1 MTIESDHAGSSP
13 DGDSGPDAAIGL
25 ELRGLAKSFHG
36 VKVVED
42 VNLSIKVGEFV
53 TLLGPSGSGK
63 TTCLNMVAGFL
74 LPDAGEVL
82 IKGQDL
88 AQVPPEH
95 RGLGIVFQSYA
106 LFPHMSVADNIA
118 FPLKRRGV
126 KGAELKERVRQALVQ
141 VELEARAKA
150 KPRELSGGQQ
160 QRAALARA
168 LVFEPSLILFD
179 EPLGALDRR
188 LREHLQVQLRE
199 MHERL
204 RFTALYVTHDQEEAL
219 RLSDRIAIMNEARIA
234 QIGGCEDI
242 YKRPRS
248 AFVAKFLGDANMLKV
263 TVLDCKPRACTVR
276 VEDSQATMTANHG
289 EESQFECGGQ
299 ALLVARPEAL
309 SVSVPDRGGDAT
321 LLVKGE
327 LTDRVFVGQDVVSTV
342 DTPQG
347 SRITIRERPEGD
359 IAGLKIGD
367 NVDVVWRTLESSAV
381 VPVSTEELPE

>member
-1 MTIESDHAGSSP
+1 MTSESNQALVNSES
-13 DGDSGPDAAIGL
+13 GL
-25 ELRGLAKSFHG
+25 EPSPEFGLQLRGLKKSFHG

-82 IKGQDL
+82 IKGRDL
-88 AQVPPEH
+88 AQVPPER

-106 LFPHMSVADNIA
+106 LFPHMSVAKNIA
-118 FPLKRRGV
+118 FPLKRRGI
-126 KGAELKERVRQALVQ
+126 KGAELKERVRRALVQ
-141 VELEARAKA
+141 VELEQRAEAR
-150 KPRELSGGQQ
+150 PSELSGGQQ

-204 RFTALYVTHDQEEAL
+204 GFTALYVTHDQEEAL

-234 QIGGCEDI
+234 QIGACEDI
-242 YKRPRS
+242 YKRPQS

-263 TVLDCKPRACTVR
+263 TVLECAPRACTVR
-276 VEDSQATMTANHG
+276 IEDSQAVMQANHG
-289 EESQFECGGQ
+289 EESRFERGDQ

-309 SVSVPDRGGDAT
+309 TVSPADGYGDAT
-321 LLVKGE
+321 LLVRGE

-347 SRITIRERPEGD
+347 ARISIRERPEG
-359 IAGLKIGD
+359 AIGQLSVGD
-367 NVDVVWRTLESSAV
+367 QVDVVWRTLESSAV
-381 VPVSTEELPE
+381 VPVSAGDLPE